1 MSLDL
6 KNVRVPTPRV
16 RAELVL
22 ACLEAHGP
30 LNEYFAAGAISE
42 EDGVAI
48 LRSKEAGMAM
58 TLANAALAG
67 ETIHLKCLSLGL
79 PGTDTV
85 VVTPVALTGGTTIT
99 FNAKDDS
106 AVLIWTGAAWEV
118 RAGNTAVVA

>member
-1 MSLDL
+1 MSLDI

-22 ACLEAHGP
+22 ACLEANGP
-30 LNEYFAAGAISE
+30 LNEYSAAGAISP

-58 TLANAALAG
+58 TLANGAIAG
-67 ETIHLKCLSLGL
+67 ESISLKCLSLGL
-79 PGTDTV
+79 PGTDTI

-99 FNAKDDS
+99 FDAKDES
-106 AVLIWTGAAWEV
+106 AVLIWTGAAWEA
-118 RAGNTAVVA
+118 RAGATATIA